1 MEDKMKRVMLL
12 FLLAVV
18 LLPQTTF
25 GGLKGDNDSQPLV
38 SGTTQGNVGC
48 VILEKHMPVKGK
60 LLLAGVV
67 YARTEYDVL
76 ETFNYKMEKQ
86 KFTGKG
92 EIEDLNRLAVR
103 DKIKLAIIPSKHTPE
118 QLEQARKLCGQ

>member
-1 MEDKMKRVMLL
+1 MKRVMLL

-18 LLPQTTF
+18 LLPQTAF
-25 GGLKGDNDSQPLV
+25 GGLKGDKDTEPLV

-48 VILEKHMPVKGK
+48 VILAKHMPIKGK

-67 YARTEYDVL
+67 YARTEYEVVQ
-76 ETFNYKMEKQ
+76 TFNYKMEKQ
-86 KFTGKG
+86 KYTGKG
-92 EIEDLNRLAVR
+92 EIEDLNRLAVK
-103 DKIKLAIIPSKHTPE
+103 DKIKLAIIPSKYTPE